1 MNAEG
6 NCPGGDEQPDVRW
19 FTLRKE
25 RRTSTSMRKRDR
37 RKAMTATHFRI
48 SETFFQYDQ
57 FTHQILSTAALNK
70 EGNALRAGTTA
81 GDKTGVVSEP
91 QRPVFQRRRLILSK

>member
-57 FTHQILSTAALNK
+57 FTQQILSTAALNK
-70 EGNALRAGTTA
+70 VMSLELGLQPGTRQ
-81 GDKTGVVSEP
+81 VWS
-91 QRPVFQRRRLILSK
+91 LSPRSLYSRGGG

>member
-57 FTHQILSTAALNK
+57 FTQQILSTAALNK
-70 EGNALRAGTTA
+70 AMRSELGLQQGTRQ
-81 GDKTGVVSEP
+81 GWS
-91 QRPVFQRRRLILSK
+91 LSPRGLYSRGGG

>member
-57 FTHQILSTAALNK
+57 FTQQILLTAALNK
-70 EGNALRAGTTA
+70 AMRLELRLQPGTRQ
-81 GDKTGVVSEP
+81 VWS
-91 QRPVFQRRRLILSK
+91 LSPRGLYSRGGG

>member
-25 RRTSTSMRKRDR
+25 NVYIYE
-37 RKAMTATHFRI
+37 KAGSQEGHDCYAFSYFRN
-48 SETFFQYDQ
+48 
-57 FTHQILSTAALNK
+57 ILS
-70 EGNALRAGTTA
+70 
-81 GDKTGVVSEP
+81 V
-91 QRPVFQRRRLILSK
+91 

>member
-6 NCPGGDEQPDVRW
+6 NCPGGGEQPDVRW

-57 FTHQILSTAALNK
+57 FTQQILSTAALNK
-70 EGNALRAGTTA
+70 AMRSELGLQPGTRQ
-81 GDKTGVVSEP
+81 VWS
-91 QRPVFQRRRLILSK
+91 LSPRGLYSRGGG